1 MNEVKKIVLGA
12 DPFGFDIK
20 EIIKKHLEELG
31 YEVTDVGTLSKNE
44 PVDYYNVGYN
54 VGKAIADKKFEKGL
68 VFCGSGMGVN
78 IVANKFP
85 GVYCGIVESI
95 YTAQLCRTI
104 NNCNVLS
111 LGGFLNGPVKAC
123 KMVDAFLNTE
133 FAASGDEVDPTF
145 LKNAYIKIS
154 EIEKD
159 IFNEYANKL

>member
-1 MNEVKKIVLGA
+1 MKEKKIILGA

-20 EIIKKHLEELG
+20 EVIKSHLERLG
-31 YEVTDVGTLSKNE
+31 YEITDVGTLNKDE

-85 GVYCGIVESI
+85 GVYCGLVECI

-111 LGGFLNGPVKAC
+111 LGGFLNGPMKAC

-133 FAASGDEVDPTF
+133 FAASGDEVDPDF
-145 LKNAYIKIS
+145 LKDSYIKIG
-154 EIEKD
+154 EID
-159 IFNEYANKL
+159 IEIVKEYAVKLK

>member
-1 MNEVKKIVLGA
+1 MSTNKKIILGA

-20 EIIKKHLEELG
+20 EVIKHHLQKLG
-31 YEVTDVGTLSKNE
+31 YEITDVGTLDKDH

-54 VGKAIADKKFEKGL
+54 VGKAIADKKFERGL

-111 LGGFLNGPVKAC
+111 LGGFLNGAIKAC

-133 FAASGDEVDPTF
+133 FAASNDEVDPIF
-145 LKNAYIKIS
+145 LKESYKKIA
-154 EIEKD
+154 EIEKN
-159 IFNEYANKL
+159 IFTEYNK